1 MCDLRECLEG
11 IKFGPAGSIIQV
23 GYSYI
28 DGERF
33 SAVIRDGRYEGGEHL
48 HFPAA
53 DFDEFAR
60 AVRPGGGSYAPRD
73 AQARKIGFSFSRSG

>member
-1 MCDLRECLEG
+1 MCNLKECLEG
-11 IKFGPAGSIIQV
+11 IKFGPAGNTIQV

-33 SAVIRDGRYEGGEHL
+33 SAVIRDGRYEGSEHL

-60 AVRPGGGSYAPRD
+60 AVRPGGSCAPKD
-73 AQARKIGFSFSRSG
+73 VQARRVGFSLSR